1 MPHSPMLFPSR
12 GPWGKSCQTGAVSIQ
27 DFLSRIDGE
36 LVALRRDLHQIP
48 EVGLDLPRT
57 QARILEALDGLPLE
71 ITLGKD
77 LSSVVGVLRGGKQ
90 GDGERDVVL
99 LRGDMDAL
107 PVKELTGLDY
117 ASTNGSMHA
126 CGHDL
131 HMSLLVGAARAL
143 CEIRDELAGDVV
155 FMFQPG
161 EEGVDGCRYMLEEGL
176 LDIAGTRPTA
186 AYAIHVWSSLDPLGT
201 FSTKPGPIMASSD
214 VAQVTV
220 VGRGGH
226 GSAPHLAKDPVPAL
240 AEMVTATH
248 TLVTRGFDIFDPVVV
263 TVGLLQAGT
272 IANVIPEEGRFE
284 ATLRTFSDATHTK
297 LLADL
302 PAMVE
307 GIAAA
312 HGVTAHYNLREQYPV
327 TVNDA
332 EHADLVA
339 EAATDLFGEDRHRR
353 WKAPL
358 AGAEDFS
365 RILEEV
371 PGCFIGL
378 SACPADLDPAT
389 APFNHSA
396 YAQFDDSVVSD
407 GALLLAEL
415 ARRHLVSECG
425 TPSHGPHKPSV
436 Q

>member
-1 MPHSPMLFPSR
+1 MTT
-12 GPWGKSCQTGAVSIQ
+12 K
-27 DFLSRIDGE
+27 DFLQSIDGE

-48 EVGLDLPRT
+48 EVGLQLPLT

-71 ITLGKD
+71 ITLGESV
-77 LSSVVGVLRGGKQ
+77 SSVVGVLRGGRPT
-90 GDGERDVVL
+90 DGERDVVL
-99 LRGDMDAL
+99 LRGDMDGL
-107 PVKELTGLDY
+107 PVEELTGLEY
-117 ASTNGSMHA
+117 ASTNGNMHA

-143 CEIRDELAGDVV
+143 CEIREELAGDVI

-161 EEGVDGCRYMLEEGL
+161 EEGHDGCRYMLEEGL
-176 LDIAGTRPTA
+176 LDIAGTRPKV
-186 AYAIHVWSSLDPLGT
+186 AYAIHVWASLDPLGT

-214 VAQVTV
+214 VARVKV

-248 TLVTRGFDIFDPVVV
+248 SLVTRGFDIFDPVVV
-263 TVGLLQAGT
+263 TVGRLSAGT
-272 IANVIPEEGRFE
+272 VANVIPEEGSFD
-284 ATLRTFSDATHTK
+284 ATLRTFSDDAHTK
-297 LLADL
+297 LLDEL
-302 PAMVE
+302 PRMVD

-312 HGVTAHYNLREQYPV
+312 HGVTAHYDLVQQYPV

-332 EHADLVA
+332 PCADLVA
-339 EAATDLFGEDRHRR
+339 DTATELFGEDRHSR
-353 WKAPL
+353 WHAPL

-365 RILEEV
+365 RILEEM

-378 SACPADLDPAT
+378 SACPEHLDPAT

-396 YAQFDDSVVSD
+396 YALFDDSVVAD
-407 GALLLAEL
+407 GALLLSEL
-415 ARRHLVSECG
+415 TLRALAQSG
-425 TPSHGPHKPSV
+425 
-436 Q
+436 

>member
-1 MPHSPMLFPSR
+1 MEGRHHRFAIVIRRRARL
-12 GPWGKSCQTGAVSIQ
+12 GPVSTQ
-27 DFLSRIDGE
+27 EFLASIDDE

-48 EVGLDLPRT
+48 EVGLDLPQT

-71 ITLGKD
+71 ITLGKTV
-77 LSSVVGVLRGGKQ
+77 SSIVAILRGGHET
-90 GDGERDVVL
+90 DGERDVVL

-107 PVKELTGLDY
+107 PVEELTGEDY
-117 ASTNGSMHA
+117 ASTNGNMHA

-143 CEIRDELAGDVV
+143 CEIRDELAGDVI

-161 EEGVDGCRYMLEEGL
+161 EEGVDGCKYMLEEGL
-176 LDIAGTRPTA
+176 LDIAGPRPKA

-214 VAQVTV
+214 VAQVRV
-220 VGRGGH
+220 IGRGGH

-248 TLVTRGFDIFDPVVV
+248 SLVTRGFNVFDPVVV

-272 IANVIPEEGRFE
+272 INNVIPEDGRFE
-284 ATLRTFSDATHTK
+284 ATMRTFSDAAHTK
-297 LLADL
+297 LLDDMPKL
-302 PAMVE
+302 VE

-312 HGVTAHYNLREQYPV
+312 HGVTADYTLRRQYPV
-327 TVNDA
+327 TINDA

-339 EAATDLFGEDRHRR
+339 DTAVALFGEERHSR
-353 WKAPL
+353 WDAPL

-378 SACPADLDPAT
+378 SACPADLDPKT

-396 YAQFDDSVVSD
+396 YARFDDSVVSD

-415 ARRHLVSECG
+415 AKSRLA
-425 TPSHGPHKPSV
+425 
-436 Q
+436 

>member
-1 MPHSPMLFPSR
+1 MIFLRGGSGKGSGAFASDWRHAFHFPL
-12 GPWGKSCQTGAVSIQ
+12 SCQTGAVSTQ
-27 DFLSRIDGE
+27 DFLASIDAE
-36 LVALRRDLHQIP
+36 LVTLRRDLHQIP
-48 EVGLDLPRT
+48 EVGLDLPQT

-71 ITLGKD
+71 ITLGTT
-77 LSSVVGVLRGGKQ
+77 LSCIVGILRGGKQ
-90 GDGERDVVL
+90 TDGERDVVL

-107 PVKELTGLDY
+107 PVEELTGLDY
-117 ASTNGSMHA
+117 ASTNGNMHA

-131 HMSLLVGAARAL
+131 HMSLLVGATRAL
-143 CEIRDELAGDVV
+143 CEIRDELAGDVI

-176 LDIAGTRPTA
+176 LDIAGARPKA

-214 VAQVTV
+214 VARVRV
-220 VGRGGH
+220 VGHGGH

-240 AEMVTATH
+240 AEMVTGTH
-248 TLVTRGFDIFDPVVV
+248 SLVTRGFNIFDPVVV

-284 ATLRTFSDATHTK
+284 ATLRTFSDAAHTK
-297 LLADL
+297 LLSEL
-302 PAMVE
+302 PKMVE

-312 HGVTAHYNLREQYPV
+312 HGVTSHYDLLEQYPV

-339 EAATDLFGEDRHRR
+339 ATATELFGEDRHSR
-353 WKAPL
+353 WEAPL

-378 SACPADLDPAT
+378 SACPADLDPKT

-396 YAQFDDSVVSD
+396 YARFDDSVVAD
-407 GALLLAEL
+407 GALLLAEM
-415 ARRHLVSECG
+415 ARRRL
-425 TPSHGPHKPSV
+425 T
-436 Q
+436 

>member
-1 MPHSPMLFPSR
+1 MS
-12 GPWGKSCQTGAVSIQ
+12 TQ
-27 DFLSRIDGE
+27 DFLQGIVDE
-36 LVALRRDLHQIP
+36 LVTLRRDLHQIP
-48 EVGLDLPRT
+48 EVGLDLPQT

-71 ITLGKD
+71 ITLGESV
-77 LSSVVGVLRGGKQ
+77 SSVVGVLRGGRET
-90 GDGERDVVL
+90 DGERDVVL

-107 PVKELTGLDY
+107 PVEELTGLDY

-143 CEIRDELAGDVV
+143 CEIRDELAGDVI

-176 LDIAGTRPTA
+176 LDIAGTRPKA

-214 VAQVTV
+214 VARVKV

-240 AEMVTATH
+240 AEMVTGTH
-248 TLVTRGFDIFDPVVV
+248 SLVTRGFNIFDPVVV

-284 ATLRTFSDATHTK
+284 ATLRTFSDEAHTK
-297 LLADL
+297 LLSEL
-302 PAMVE
+302 PKMVE

-312 HGVTAHYNLREQYPV
+312 HGVTPHYNLLEQYPV

-339 EAATDLFGEDRHRR
+339 ATAIELFGEDRHSR
-353 WKAPL
+353 WESPL

-378 SACPADLDPAT
+378 SACPADLDPKT

-396 YAQFDDSVVSD
+396 YARFDDAVVAD

-415 ARRHLVSECG
+415 ARTQL
-425 TPSHGPHKPSV
+425 T
-436 Q
+436 